1 MQYKSCFVTH
11 VLSSTHHTE
20 MKTIN
25 PLAILTLLTCSAWA
39 EPASS
44 TAGDTAWKQLLV
56 GNARFVA
63 GKAEHPNQS
72 VKRRTEVAAGQKPFA
87 VIIACA
93 DSRTSPELLFDQG
106 LGDLFVVRLAGN
118 IVDDAALGS
127 VEFAVASLGA
137 RLIVVLGHEKC
148 GAVKAAVGVAAGDAP
163 PPGHIAG
170 IVESIRPAV
179 AASKGQEGDAL
190 ENAIHQNVRDVAER
204 VRTGS
209 SVLAPFLKSGELAVF
224 GAYYDLDE
232 GKVGAVK

>member
-1 MQYKSCFVTH
+1 MRTTKPF
-11 VLSSTHHTE
+11 
-20 MKTIN
+20 
-25 PLAILTLLTCSAWA
+25 AILSLLACSALA
-39 EPASS
+39 EPTTTTGGSA
-44 TAGDTAWKQLLV
+44 AWKKLLD

-72 VKRRTEVAAGQKPFA
+72 VQRRTEVAAGQKPFA
-87 VIIACA
+87 VVIACA

-163 PPGHIAG
+163 PPGHIAR

-179 AASKGQEGDAL
+179 AAAKGMKGDAV
-190 ENAIHQNVRDVAER
+190 ENAIDQNVRHVAGR

-224 GAYYDLDE
+224 GARYDLDE
-232 GKVGAVK
+232 GKVETVK

>member
-1 MQYKSCFVTH
+1 
-11 VLSSTHHTE
+11 
-20 MKTIN
+20 MKTTIT
-25 PLAILTLLTCSAWA
+25 LAILSIHACALSA
-39 EPASS
+39 EPAPA
-44 TAGDTAWKQLLV
+44 AGNAWLQLQT

-63 GKAEHPNQS
+63 GKAEHPHQT
-72 VKRRTEVAAGQKPFA
+72 VQRRTEVAAGQKPFA

-148 GAVKAAVGVAAGDAP
+148 GAVKAAVGVAAGDPP

-170 IVESIRPAV
+170 IVEAIRPAV
-179 AASKGQEGDAL
+179 AASKDKEGDPL
-190 ENAIHQNVRDVAER
+190 QNAIHENVREVAEH

-209 SVLAPFLKSGELAVF
+209 SVLAPFLKTGELTVV
-224 GAYYDLDE
+224 GAHYDLAA
-232 GKVGAVK
+232 GKVETLK